1 MATVVKRKRT
11 YNAALR
17 QEQAQMTRTRILD
30 AARRLLTAGTYSSV
44 TMEEIARDAGVSSQT
59 VYAVFGNKLRLAQ
72 EIIQVGF
79 HFEGLDELDARLVD
93 ASDPEV
99 LLRGSA
105 EISRRIYET
114 CADLLRFLR
123 ESGDPKLLARYNANQ
138 DLRLTRET
146 FLPAA
151 LEKSGRLR
159 AGLSPAEVLAVIW
172 AMTASDMYSMLV
184 FERGWTPAQYEN
196 WLGMALTSLL
206 LTPRASEPT
215 RRSRD

>member
-11 YNAALR
+11 YNTALR
-17 QEQAQMTRTRILD
+17 QEQAQMTRARILD
-30 AARRLLTAGTYSSV
+30 AARRLLTTGTYSSV
-44 TMEEIARDAGVSSQT
+44 TMEEIAKDAGVSSQT

-79 HFEGLDELDARLVD
+79 HFEGLEELDARVLET
-93 ASDPEV
+93 SDPEV

-105 EISRRIYET
+105 QISRLIYET

-123 ESGDPKLLARYNANQ
+123 ESGDPKLLARFHANQ

-151 LEKSGRLR
+151 LEKSGRLH
-159 AGLSPAEVLAVIW
+159 AGLPPAEVLAVIW
-172 AMTASDMYSMLV
+172 AMTASDLYSMLV
-184 FERGWTPAQYEN
+184 FERGWTPARYED
-196 WLGMALTSLL
+196 WLGMALIGLL
-206 LTPRASEPT
+206 LKPREG
-215 RRSRD
+215 